1 MLSPVQVY
9 GLLLHKEDNILS
21 RSSSI
26 TLRKILKAINY
37 LLPLRSGQKQKNCQ
51 SGGYARNRCP
61 KVAARMFNHF
71 KWAFVDLLDN
81 A

>member
-1 MLSPVQVY
+1 MLNPVQIY
-9 GLLLHKEDNILS
+9 GLLLHKEDNVLV

-37 LLPLRSGQKQKNCQ
+37 LLPPRSGQKQKNCQ
-51 SGGYARNRCP
+51 SGGYARNSCP
-61 KVAARMFNHF
+61 KVAARMCNHF